1 MVAQILAGII
11 FVSMFVLIVIDK
23 IPRHI
28 ITLSSALLVIVF
40 VFLLCMRDSAAVWRS
55 LNLGAFTHL
64 GFWYGAEEG
73 STGVNWATITFILGM
88 MIMVEGLGLSGF
100 FRWLCLT
107 LAKLVHYR
115 IVPLLVSFMIMSGVL
130 AMFIDSITVVLF
142 LATVTVE
149 LSQLLKFDPVPMIMT
164 EIFCAN
170 LGGSATMCGDPPNI
184 IVGTSFGLTFGD
196 FLTNTGVIAL
206 ICMVFTVLYFLLV
219 FGRKMKKNEVHAS
232 EISCPDPNS
241 VVEHWPAFYMCLGV
255 FLITI
260 VLLVTHA
267 STGLSVATIGVLS
280 AVMTILVI
288 LITFR
293 GEGVKKIF
301 KGIDYHTLLFFV
313 GLFVTVSGLEE
324 TGVLEL
330 IANLIEDITGGNIA
344 MVITI
349 ILVMSAMFS
358 ALVDNIPFAA
368 TMIPVVRS
376 LATQG
381 LDLHMMAWALSMGTD
396 LGGNATPIG
405 ASANVVGTSVSA
417 KSGHPITWGRYCKV
431 AVPGTI
437 MVVGISLVC
446 LLLRVI

>member
-184 IVGTSFGLTFGD
+184 IVGTSPS
-196 FLTNTGVIAL
+196 
-206 ICMVFTVLYFLLV
+206 
-219 FGRKMKKNEVHAS
+219 H
-232 EISCPDPNS
+232 P
-241 VVEHWPAFYMCLGV
+241 
-255 FLITI
+255 
-260 VLLVTHA
+260 
-267 STGLSVATIGVLS
+267 ATIPSELS
-280 AVMTILVI
+280 
-288 LITFR
+288 
-293 GEGVKKIF
+293 
-301 KGIDYHTLLFFV
+301 
-313 GLFVTVSGLEE
+313 
-324 TGVLEL
+324 
-330 IANLIEDITGGNIA
+330 
-344 MVITI
+344 
-349 ILVMSAMFS
+349 
-358 ALVDNIPFAA
+358 FARA
-368 TMIPVVRS
+368 
-376 LATQG
+376 
-381 LDLHMMAWALSMGTD
+381 
-396 LGGNATPIG
+396 
-405 ASANVVGTSVSA
+405 
-417 KSGHPITWGRYCKV
+417 
-431 AVPGTI
+431 
-437 MVVGISLVC
+437 
-446 LLLRVI
+446 